1 MAKFLEQIDS
11 LCHLGG
17 CILGPPRKSSANILL
32 FCHLSLDKDRK
43 LGESQAEIKALRLS
57 DRLKEKAVEEV
68 QPRVLFTYFLE
79 GGSHCKAS
87 FAD

>member
-68 QPRVLFTYFLE
+68 QPRVLFTYFALQ
-79 GGSHCKAS
+79 SIFC
-87 FAD
+87 